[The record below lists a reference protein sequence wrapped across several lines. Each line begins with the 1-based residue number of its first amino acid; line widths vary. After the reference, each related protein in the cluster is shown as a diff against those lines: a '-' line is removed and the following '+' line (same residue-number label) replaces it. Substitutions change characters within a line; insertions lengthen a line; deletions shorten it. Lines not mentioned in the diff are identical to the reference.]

1 MSERLAALA
10 VLVAVALP
18 AVSCGEPPEVRLRRV
33 LEQGEK
39 AAEQKD
45 HARLAE
51 LVSDD
56 YTDEQGY
63 DRRGLLGFARAYFL
77 QLDSVYILTRER
89 SLVITGP
96 GQAEVTLLVA
106 VTSVPV
112 DSFPDLGG
120 MTADLARVEMR
131 FQEEDGEWKLIS
143 ADWSP
148 ADLTDFL

>member
-1 MSERLAALA
+1 MRFAQIVVNHLHTGLT
-10 VLVAVALP
+10 
-18 AVSCGEPPEVRLRRV
+18 LRDK
-33 LEQGEK
+33 L
-39 AAEQKD
+39 
-45 HARLAE
+45 
-51 LVSDD
+51 
-56 YTDEQGY
+56 
-63 DRRGLLGFARAYFL
+63 L

-106 VTSVPV
+106 VTSLPA

-120 MTADLARVEMR
+120 MTADLARVEMK
-131 FQEEDGEWKLIS
+131 FQEEDGEWKLIR